1 MNVYIERRDFKHT
14 RGRDVEI
21 DCPYVP
27 VRARK
32 ERKAEIKI
40 LEHVRGGGVDTCIIQ
55 NIYYV
60 FGSIDS
66 TCMPGRLLIKKGYIF
81 SLQGP

>member
-1 MNVYIERRDFKHT
+1 MSECIYTLERRDFKHT

-40 LEHVRGGGVDTCIIQ
+40 LERVRGGGVDTCIIQ

-60 FGSIDS
+60 FGSID
-66 TCMPGRLLIKKGYIF
+66 TYMYARETF
-81 SLQGP
+81 N